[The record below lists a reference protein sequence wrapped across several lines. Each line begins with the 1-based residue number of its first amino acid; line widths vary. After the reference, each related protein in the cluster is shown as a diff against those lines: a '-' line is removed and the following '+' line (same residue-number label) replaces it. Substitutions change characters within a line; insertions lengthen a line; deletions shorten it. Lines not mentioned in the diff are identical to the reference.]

1 MGAAGTY
8 QFVWSSVRTA
18 VGLRLAVPETG
29 LGIAFSAF
37 VVAQA
42 LVQLPAGRVRDRRG
56 PALPLL
62 AGGILVTAGYVGI
75 ALAGDAASVIVAY
88 GLGGLGSGVVYSA
101 AISTPVKWFDDRRGL
116 ATGVVTMAYGGV
128 SGLLI
133 PSVRAGLDGAFR
145 ETLFALGL
153 GAGLACIV
161 AAPVLRDPERG
172 EREDPDSTDDVPDAY
187 GWRETVRT
195 PQFWALY
202 LVFIVVNGV
211 GLMFIGKAVALAGA
225 LGLPETAG
233 TGAASVIALAD
244 SAGIVLLGALSDRLG
259 RERTISLTLFVCALA
274 LAGAVLAGNAGR
286 PLAFVVG
293 LAGAAFFRA
302 PTFSILPGLVG
313 EYYGTA
319 RSAENYAALYTAKV
333 WGGLGA
339 GAVASVAVAL
349 TGWATAFLVGAGLI
363 GVAGV
368 AVALLPPVER

>member
-8 QFVWSSVRTA
+8 QFVWSSLRTA

-42 LVQLPAGRVRDRRG
+42 LVQLPAGRIRDRRG

-62 AGGILVTAGYVGI
+62 VGGVLVTAGYVGI
-75 ALAGDAASVIVAY
+75 ALAGDALGVTAAY
-88 GLGGLGSGVVYSA
+88 ALGGLGSGVVYSA
-101 AISTPVKWFDDRRGL
+101 AIATPVKWFDDRRGL

-145 ETLFALGL
+145 ETLFALGI
-153 GAGLACIV
+153 GAGVACIV
-161 AAPVLRDPERG
+161 AAPVLRDPEREETG
-172 EREDPDSTDDVPDAY
+172 GSTTEEAPDAY

-195 PQFWALY
+195 PQFWVLY
-202 LVFIVVNGV
+202 AVFVVVNGV
-211 GLMFIGKAVALAGA
+211 GLMFIGKAVALAAA
-225 LGLPETAG
+225 LDLPASAG
-233 TGAASVIALAD
+233 TAAASTIALAD

-259 RERTISLTLFVCALA
+259 RERTITLTLLVCALS
-274 LAGAVLAGNAGR
+274 LSGAVLAGNAGL
-286 PLAFVVG
+286 PAAFVVG

-319 RSAENYAALYTAKV
+319 RSAQNYAALYTAKV

-339 GAVASVAVAL
+339 GAVASAAVAL
-349 TGWATAFLVGAGLI
+349 TGWGTTFLVGAGSVAL
-363 GVAGV
+363 AGV
-368 AVALLPPVER
+368 AVALLSPVER